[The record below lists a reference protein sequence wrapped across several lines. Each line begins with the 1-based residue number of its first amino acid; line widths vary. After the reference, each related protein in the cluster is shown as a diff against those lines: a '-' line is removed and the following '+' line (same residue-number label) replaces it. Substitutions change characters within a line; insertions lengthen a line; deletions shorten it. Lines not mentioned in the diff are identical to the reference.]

1 MPSTLAAVKTV
12 LLGPRPAELEALL
25 AQRRTRGLD
34 LFDEIWDDVLHM
46 APAPRATHG
55 IVAEELAAALRDAAR
70 EAGLRGSGP
79 FNLGSAT
86 DYRVPDGGY
95 HRGAPTEIWVPTA
108 PVVVE
113 VVSPDDETYQ
123 KFDFYFDH
131 GVEELV
137 IADPA
142 ERTARWWRRGRLG
155 FEAVESSPLLA
166 LSVAEVT
173 ARIDWP

>member
-1 MPSTLAAVKTV
+1 MKTV

-25 AQRRTRGLD
+25 EQRQARGLD
-34 LFDEIWDDVLHM
+34 LFDELWEGVLHM
-46 APAPRATHG
+46 APAPRAVHG
-55 IVAEELAAALRDAAR
+55 IVADELAGVLRDAAR
-70 EAGLRGSGP
+70 RVGLRGSGP

-95 HRGAPTEIWVPTA
+95 HHGAPSDVWLPTA
-108 PVVVE
+108 LIVVE

-137 IADPA
+137 VADPA
-142 ERTARWWRRGRLG
+142 SRTVRWWQRGNKG
-155 FEAVESSPLLA
+155 FEQVDVSPLLGVEVADVVA
-166 LSVAEVT
+166 L
-173 ARIDWP
+173 IDWP